1 MVNLD
6 VSRGDGTTA
15 HRSRRNEMRGDQK
28 KEGRALRE
36 GTSRWGW
43 EQATECERGKGWRF
57 APFPSNRVRSR
68 VGKVAIRIVVRLAR
82 LRSNRRAEAKQIV
95 RTATS
100 ETNRIVL
107 RDMEVLTVKVLN
119 HRRTA
124 GKHSSR
130 CQGNAASGKPRRSGS
145 DAFSTCATWG
155 IDVGRA

>member
-43 EQATECERGKGWRF
+43 EQATECERGKGRRF

-68 VGKVAIRIVVRLAR
+68 VGKVAIRIVV
-82 LRSNRRAEAKQIV
+82 IV

-130 CQGNAASGKPRRSGS
+130 CQGNAASGKPQRSGS
-145 DAFSTCATWG
+145 DAFST
-155 IDVGRA
+155 